1 MKSPTRHRFW
11 GTKSYV
17 MKNCAKGVR
26 KSMVSLHPPTSIF
39 TFVTKEFYTR
49 NKQHRSIVVLL
60 LSIDF
65 LFYGYLIFLSMFFF
79 AIDLVFV
86 KLSMPIIEYQEEEEA
101 KMAMV

>member
-1 MKSPTRHRFW
+1 
-11 GTKSYV
+11 
-17 MKNCAKGVR
+17 MKNCAKGVH
-26 KSMVSLHPPTSIF
+26 KSMVSLHRPTSIF

-60 LSIDF
+60 LNTDF
-65 LFYGYLIFLSMFFF
+65 LFYGYLVFLSMFFF

-86 KLSMPIIEYQEEEEA
+86 KLSMHIIEYQEEEEA